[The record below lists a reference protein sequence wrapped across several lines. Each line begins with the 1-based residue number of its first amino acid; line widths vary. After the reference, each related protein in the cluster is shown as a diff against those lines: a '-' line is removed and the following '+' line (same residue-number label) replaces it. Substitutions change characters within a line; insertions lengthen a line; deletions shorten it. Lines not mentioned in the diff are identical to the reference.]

1 LKPGEAAVEV
11 ARLPF
16 HDGRDWTG
24 EFFSVALI
32 VTPETTGNPVTVAL
46 GEASDVEGGPF
57 VWKPLENAL
66 VQTKRI

>member
-66 VQTKRI
+66 GQRKRI